1 MIFQQGNWIDEHIHY
16 REFLGFVFGEATIP
30 KLPLAPGLYK
40 YLPYTSR
47 YRYDDEF
54 ERLLCGMRVLNR
66 LRRRSFGFAQ
76 SGCKTRYAIVKPS
89 GHMYLISFRYG
100 EEVFK
105 SIGAAIED
113 LWPDLSLYQQ
123 QSETVTTSWISFS
136 EIVKILPE
144 EELDGLTKARPF
156 SICLAGKYVVGPLRF
171 AGKDHK
177 GRMTRYYPESIEVSP
192 SGSVSWM
199 SGYFLGMDGLITS
212 PETISLQVKSVSRNL
227 DNWTVKMHPGE
238 EPRIEVVYPPLCVLQ
253 LSNGKSVDLS
263 RCGFSCESAL
273 LSSTKISYHG
283 KIKETEGSEC
293 IVSFPG
299 RYADGWREC
308 VEASAH
314 DMGVACVFLCGKDD
328 GFGEHAIDPDAGGSI
343 CYCHKI
349 YGQRDFK
356 LFGHET
362 EEECIANGN
371 RPTWGC
377 LWFQKWRNN
386 VEVAVKR
393 KQRLVAYF
401 FVGQVGQ
408 GLVAWDDLA
417 TADLWAGRGLGGSQ
431 KGDSDFIDQR
441 SFGFHVYQCKQC
453 HKYPWLGKIYFTF
466 FLATILGALAILR

>member
-1 MIFQQGNWIDEHIHY
+1 MILQKGNWTNDEQIQY
-16 REFLGFVFGEATIP
+16 DEFLGFVFGEATIP
-30 KLPLAPGLYK
+30 KVPLAPGLYK

-47 YRYDDEF
+47 FTYSDWEK
-54 ERLLCGMRVLNR
+54 RLCELELINKFRFR
-66 LRRRSFGFAQ
+66 D
-76 SGCKTRYAIVKPS
+76 KDRYAIVKPS
-89 GHMYLISFRYG
+89 GHMYLVSCRLG
-100 EEVFK
+100 EEFFK
-105 SIGAAIED
+105 SIGTAIED

-123 QSETVTTSWISFS
+123 QSRTVTTSRIRVS

-144 EELDGLTKARPF
+144 EEFERLTQPRPF
-156 SICLAGKYVVGPLRF
+156 SICLAGKYKLGPTDIL
-171 AGKDHK
+171 GKDDK
-177 GRMTRYYPESIEVSP
+177 GRIRLYCPESIEVSP
-192 SGSVSWM
+192 SGSVSWT
-199 SGYFLGMDGLITS
+199 SAYEQYVSSRGLSYKTS
-212 PETISLQVKSVSRNL
+212 PETSSLQVKSVSRNL
-227 DNWTVKMHPGE
+227 DNWTVKLHAGE

-263 RCGFSCESAL
+263 QCDFSLQSAL

-328 GFGEHAIDPDAGGSI
+328 GFGEHANDPDAGGSK

-349 YGQRDFK
+349 YGCRDFK
-356 LFGHET
+356 LFGHKT

-377 LWFQKWRNN
+377 RWFQKWRDNI
-386 VEVAVKR
+386 EVAVKR
-393 KQRLVAYF
+393 KQRLIAYF

-417 TADLWAGRGLGGSQ
+417 TADLWAGKGLGGSQ
-431 KGDSDFIDQR
+431 KGDLDLLIN
-441 SFGFHVYQCKQC
+441 GFLVPCR
-453 HKYPWLGKIYFTF
+453 L
-466 FLATILGALAILR
+466 

>member
-1 MIFQQGNWIDEHIHY
+1 MIFQQGSWMDEQIQY
-16 REFLGFVFGEATIP
+16 EEFLGFVFGEAAIP

-40 YLPYTSR
+40 YLPYASRYSLSR
-47 YRYDDEF
+47 YRHRYDDVNDDPKPPPHII
-54 ERLLCGMRVLNR
+54 EREWRLTLNSVSR
-66 LRRRSFGFAQ
+66 Y
-76 SGCKTRYAIVKPS
+76 CDRYAIVKPS
-89 GHMYLISFRYG
+89 GHMYLVSFRVG
-100 EEVFK
+100 EEPFK
-105 SIGAAIED
+105 SIGTAIAD

-123 QSETVTTSWISFS
+123 QSETVTTSWISIS

-144 EELDGLTKARPF
+144 EEFERLTEPRPF
-156 SICLAGKYVVGPLRF
+156 SICLAGRYQFCLPEFVGEGDKRTEKIRL
-171 AGKDHK
+171 
-177 GRMTRYYPESIEVSP
+177 PESITVSS
-192 SGSVSWM
+192 SGSVSWR
-199 SGYFLGMDGLITS
+199 SAYELGWKGVMTS
-212 PETISLQVKSVSRNL
+212 PETISLQVKSVSRNP
-227 DNWTVKMHPGE
+227 DNWTVKLHAGE

-253 LSNGKSVDLS
+253 LSNGESVDLS
-263 RCGFSCESAL
+263 QWGFSGESAL

-283 KIKETEGSEC
+283 KLKETEGSEC

-328 GFGEHAIDPDAGGSI
+328 GFGEHAIDPDAGGGI
-343 CYCHKI
+343 CYCRKI
-349 YGQRDFK
+349 YGPRNFK
-356 LFGHET
+356 LFGYET
-362 EEECIANGN
+362 EEECIANGH

-377 LWFQKWRNN
+377 LWFQKWRDN

-393 KQRLVAYF
+393 KQRLIAYF

-453 HKYPWLGKIYFTF
+453 DKYPWLGKIPFTY
-466 FLATILGALAILR
+466 FLATI